1 MDRRHQSIDW
11 QAALTQAGDCP
22 RHVILDDGP
31 PNGQDEAFLAFLRN
45 EIGTFLSDHLA
56 LADQCV
62 DHPCTEIRA
71 IAAGYVNI
79 FKLSA
84 LLEDPDP
91 IVRMVASRR
100 LPHAWMCRSR
110 SNAPRDA
117 GSPTDRFQI
126 RRLLAMLMNEDV
138 EIRRAVVSSLPQ
150 EMLPLAAHDGDAAI
164 RREVACRIAPDYLAN
179 MIDDFDPSVRLE
191 IVGRLPATQ
200 LPLMARDGD
209 ARVRFAVAERIDE
222 SELTPF
228 LDDPESAIR
237 ELAGDRLAAISLRRV
252 RRLMGEVAQPTTS
265 LPSLPLELV

>member
-1 MDRRHQSIDW
+1 MDQRHESIDW

-31 PNGQDEAFLAFLRN
+31 SNGQDEAFLAFLRN
-45 EIGTFLSDHLA
+45 EIGTFLGDHLA

-62 DHPCTEIRA
+62 DHPCAEIRA
-71 IAAGYVNI
+71 IAADYVNI

-100 LPHAWMCRSR
+100 LPDAWMCRSR
-110 SNAPRDA
+110 GNVPLDTASSA
-117 GSPTDRFQI
+117 DRVQI
-126 RRLLAMLMNEDV
+126 RRLLAMLMNEDI
-138 EIRRAVVSSLPQ
+138 EIRRAVVSCLPQ
-150 EMLPLAAHDGDAAI
+150 EILPLAAHDGDAVI
-164 RREVACRIAPDYLAN
+164 RHEVVRRIAPDYLAN

-191 IVGRLPATQ
+191 VVGRLPATQ

-209 ARVRFAVAERIDE
+209 SRVRFAVAERISE
-222 SELTPF
+222 SELAPF

-237 ELAGDRLAAISLRRV
+237 ELAGSRLAASSLRHV
-252 RRLMGEVAQPTTS
+252 RRLMGEIAQPAT
-265 LPSLPLELV
+265 LPSSLPLELV

>member
-1 MDRRHQSIDW
+1 MDQRHESIDW
-11 QAALTQAGDCP
+11 QAALTQVGDCP

-31 PNGQDEAFLAFLRN
+31 PNSQDEAFLAFLRN

-56 LADQCV
+56 LANQCV

-100 LPHAWMCRSR
+100 LPDAWMCRSGG
-110 SNAPRDA
+110 NIPRDV
-117 GSPTDRFQI
+117 GSSADRFQI
-126 RRLLAMLMNEDV
+126 RRLLAMLMNEDI

-150 EMLPLAAHDGDAAI
+150 EILPLAAHDGDAAI
-164 RREVACRIAPDYLAN
+164 RREVARRIAPDYLAN
-179 MIDDFDPSVRLE
+179 MIDDFDPTVRLE
-191 IVGRLPATQ
+191 VVGRLPTTQ

-209 ARVRFAVAERIDE
+209 ARVRLAVAARIAE
-222 SELTPF
+222 SELAPF

-237 ELAGDRLAAISLRRV
+237 ELAGSRLVAISLRHV
-252 RRLMGEVAQPTTS
+252 RRLMGEVTQPATSPSS
-265 LPSLPLELV
+265 LPVEVV